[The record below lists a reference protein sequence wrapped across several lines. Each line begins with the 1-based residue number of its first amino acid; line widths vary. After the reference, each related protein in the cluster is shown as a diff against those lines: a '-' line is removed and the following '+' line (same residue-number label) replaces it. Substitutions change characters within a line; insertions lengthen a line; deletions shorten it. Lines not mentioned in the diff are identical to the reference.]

1 MTAAYGTRIKT
12 SADETTGGNDVIIEA
27 PPATGKTQG
36 LCIAALQII
45 DDNIKT
51 CQALMLTSS
60 FDVAQQFQ
68 KFASDIGQYMTTDR
82 PASVGRSDIGDD
94 LSALQHGQ
102 QFVVGTP
109 DRVLELIQ
117 RGAITLHSLK
127 LFVLDEVDRLVSCGS
142 TRQILD
148 IHAPSFTQVVFLSV
162 ATPRDVMKPA
172 TSLKLRDVLH
182 IIVKKNGRPLEGI
195 KQFVIAV
202 EKEEQKFEVL
212 SDLIKTL
219 GHTQIVIFCNL
230 RRTMEVLAKSLT
242 DRGITASAMHGD
254 MPAFERAAIMK
265 EFRTGSARILLAT
278 NLLARGINEMLP
290 SVVINYDLPAKH
302 EDYVHRTSSD
312 RRIEGQGIA
321 VNLTTAVD
329 VHQIQD
335 IERYFNT
342 KMEERDSGSACV
354 YGVGDYPML
363 SCGQSRWYVKLN
375 DRSIIGDGG

>member
-1 MTAAYGTRIKT
+1 VAYGMHIEDP
-12 SADETTGGNDVIIEA
+12 ANETIGGNGVIIEA

-45 DDNIKT
+45 DNNIKT

-60 FDVAQQFQ
+60 FDVAQQIQ

-82 PASVGRSDIGDD
+82 PASVGRSDIYDD
-94 LSALQHGQ
+94 ISALQAGQ
-102 QFVVGTP
+102 QFVIGTP

-127 LFVLDEVDRLVSCGS
+127 LFVLDGVDRLVSCGS

-162 ATPRDVMKPA
+162 ATPRDVIGPA
-172 TSLKLRDVLH
+172 TSLKRRDVLH
-182 IIVKKNGRPLEGI
+182 IMMKKNGRPLEGI

-202 EKEEQKFEVL
+202 EKEEQKFEIL

-219 GHTQIVIFCNL
+219 GHTHIVIFCNL
-230 RRTMEVLAKSLT
+230 RRTMEMLTKSFT
-242 DRGITASAMHGD
+242 DLGITISAMHGD

-265 EFRTGSARILLAT
+265 EFRTGSTRILLAT
-278 NLLARGINEMLP
+278 NLLARGINDMLP
-290 SVVINYDLPAKH
+290 SMIINYDLPVKH
-302 EDYVHRTSSD
+302 EDYVHRTSSN

-321 VNLTTAVD
+321 VNLTTAAEI
-329 VHQIQD
+329 HHIQD

-342 KMEERDSGSACV
+342 KMEETTIPDLAQHRFPA
-354 YGVGDYPML
+354 
-363 SCGQSRWYVKLN
+363 
-375 DRSIIGDGG
+375 I